1 VRELTIHTV
10 VFKSRDWWII
20 QGLEYN
26 FVTCTR
32 RLEDVPG
39 EIRRWLLVLF
49 VASRKYGVEPFT
61 GYSPAPRKFWEMYEK
76 AAPLAEPVPPIELP
90 EELGYGPAVE
100 TRLAA

>member
-1 VRELTIHTV
+1 MRELTIHTV
-10 VFKSRDWWII
+10 VYKSRDWWII
-20 QGLEYN
+20 QGLEYD

-49 VASRKYGVEPFT
+49 VASRQHRVEPFT
-61 GYSPAPRKFWEMYEK
+61 GYAPAPRKFWEMYEK
-76 AAPLAEPVPPIELP
+76 AEPLTAAIQRVELP
-90 EELGYGPAVE
+90 EDLGLGPAVE